1 MISEDQTSTDDN
13 EAPRDDSAT
22 GQQSETV
29 DDGPHAQLEKL
40 EAELADAR
48 EQILRAAA
56 EAQNVRR
63 RAEKDVEN
71 ARKFGLERLA
81 TELLPVMDNLE
92 RALAASDAAQHD
104 ELAKPVIEGVELT
117 LKSFA
122 DVLARFNIEPVD
134 PAGEPFNPEL
144 HEAMSMID
152 SPDAAPNSVINVV
165 QKGYTLNGRLLR
177 PAMVMVARS

>member
-1 MISEDQTSTDDN
+1 MISEDQTSTDNN
-13 EAPRDDSAT
+13 EAPDDNGAAAEQPEV
-22 GQQSETV
+22 GGEGLQAET
-29 DDGPHAQLEKL
+29 DKL
-40 EAELADAR
+40 KAELADAK

-71 ARKFGLERLA
+71 ARRYGLERFA

-92 RALAASDAAQHD
+92 RALAASDAARQD
-104 ELAKPVIEGVELT
+104 EAAGPVIEGVELT

-122 DVLARFNIEPVD
+122 DVLARFNIEPVE
-134 PAGEPFNPEL
+134 PIGEPFNPEL
-144 HEAMSMID
+144 HEAMSMIE

-177 PAMVMVARS
+177 PAMVIVARS